1 MPSLVESTCCEKHER
16 YRSKPS
22 RDNFPIAFGSS
33 LAQEQVMAA
42 EAAVHIVDDDPAVR
56 RTLERLLDGM
66 GFQTRSY
73 DSPSAFLDIAS
84 SLSAGCL
91 VLDIRIPGMD
101 GLELQARLLELGIA
115 LPVIVVTG
123 QGDVESAVR
132 AMKAG
137 AVDYIE
143 KPYGDA
149 VLRAA
154 INTALSSGGWIG
166 RDREAMRAA
175 QRIAAL
181 SRREREVLD
190 ALVEGRVN
198 KVIAY
203 DLGISVRTVEV
214 HRARMMVRLGVR
226 QLPEAVR
233 LAVIA
238 RLAPKPTRSPGKC

>member
-1 MPSLVESTCCEKHER
+1 
-16 YRSKPS
+16 
-22 RDNFPIAFGSS
+22 
-33 LAQEQVMAA
+33 MAA
-42 EAAVHIVDDDPAVR
+42 EATVHIVDDDAAVR
-56 RTLERLLDGM
+56 RTLERLLDTM

-73 DSPSAFLDIAS
+73 QSSSAFLDVAP
-84 SLSAGCL
+84 SLSAGCIL
-91 VLDIRIPGMD
+91 LDVRMPGMD
-101 GLELQARLLELGIA
+101 GLELQARLLQLGIA

-137 AVDYIE
+137 AVDYIK
-143 KPYGDA
+143 KPYSDP

-181 SRREREVLD
+181 SPREREVLD
-190 ALVEGRVN
+190 ALVEGRAN

-238 RLAPKPTRSPGKC
+238 RLAPKRSRSRGKG

>member
-1 MPSLVESTCCEKHER
+1 
-16 YRSKPS
+16 
-22 RDNFPIAFGSS
+22 
-33 LAQEQVMAA
+33 MAA

-73 DSPSAFLDIAS
+73 DSPSAFLDVAP

-91 VLDIRIPGMD
+91 VLDIRMPGMD
-101 GLELQARLLELGIA
+101 GLELQARLLQLENP

-123 QGDVESAVR
+123 QGDVRSAVR

-143 KPYGDA
+143 KPYSDED
-149 VLRAA
+149 LLAA
-154 INTALSSGGWIG
+154 INTALSSAAWDR
-166 RDREAMRAA
+166 RDREAMKAA

-190 ALVEGRVN
+190 ALVEGRPN

-214 HRARMMVRLGVR
+214 HRARMMERLGVR
-226 QLPEAVR
+226 QLAEAVR
-233 LAVIA
+233 VAVIA
-238 RLAPKPTRSPGKC
+238 TLAPKRSRSRSSG

>member
-1 MPSLVESTCCEKHER
+1 MPSPLESTFCEKHER

-22 RDNFPIAFGSS
+22 RHNFPIAFGSS

-91 VLDIRIPGMD
+91 VLDIRMPGMD

-143 KPYGDA
+143 KPYSAA

-233 LAVIA
+233 LAVMA
-238 RLAPKPTRSPGKC
+238 RLAPKRTRSRGKC

>member
-1 MPSLVESTCCEKHER
+1 
-16 YRSKPS
+16 
-22 RDNFPIAFGSS
+22 
-33 LAQEQVMAA
+33 MAA
-42 EAAVHIVDDDPAVR
+42 EATVHIVDDDAAVR
-56 RTLERLLDGM
+56 RTLERVLDTM

-73 DSPSAFLDIAS
+73 ESSSAFLAVS
-84 SLSAGCL
+84 PRLSAGCIL
-91 VLDIRIPGMD
+91 LDVRMPGMD
-101 GLELQARLLELGIA
+101 GLELQARLLQLGIA

-181 SRREREVLD
+181 SPREREVLD

>member
-1 MPSLVESTCCEKHER
+1 
-16 YRSKPS
+16 
-22 RDNFPIAFGSS
+22 
-33 LAQEQVMAA
+33 MAA
-42 EAAVHIVDDDPAVR
+42 EATVHIVDDDAAVR
-56 RTLERLLDGM
+56 RTRERLLDTM

-73 DSPSAFLDIAS
+73 ASSSAFLDVAP
-84 SLSAGCL
+84 SLSAGCIL
-91 VLDIRIPGMD
+91 LDVRMPGMD
-101 GLELQARLLELGIA
+101 GLELQARLLQLGIA

-143 KPYGDA
+143 QPYGDA

-166 RDREAMRAA
+166 LDREAMRAA

-181 SRREREVLD
+181 SPREREVLD

>member
-1 MPSLVESTCCEKHER
+1 
-16 YRSKPS
+16 
-22 RDNFPIAFGSS
+22 
-33 LAQEQVMAA
+33 MAA
-42 EAAVHIVDDDPAVR
+42 EATVHIVDDDAAVR
-56 RTLERLLDGM
+56 RTLERLLDTM

-73 DSPSAFLDIAS
+73 ESSSAFLDVAPR
-84 SLSAGCL
+84 LSAGCIL
-91 VLDIRIPGMD
+91 LDVRMPGMD
-101 GLELQARLLELGIA
+101 GLELQARLLQLGIA

-143 KPYGDA
+143 KPYSDP

-181 SRREREVLD
+181 SPREREVLD

>member
-1 MPSLVESTCCEKHER
+1 MPSPLESTFCEKHER

-22 RDNFPIAFGSS
+22 RHNFPIAFGSS

-91 VLDIRIPGMD
+91 VLDIRMPGMD

-143 KPYGDA
+143 KPYSDA

-238 RLAPKPTRSPGKC
+238 RLTPKRTRSRGKC

>member
-1 MPSLVESTCCEKHER
+1 MPSPLESTFCEKHER

-22 RDNFPIAFGSS
+22 RHNFPIAFGSS

-91 VLDIRIPGMD
+91 VLDIRMPGMD
-101 GLELQARLLELGIA
+101 GFEVQARLLELGIA

-143 KPYGDA
+143 KPYSAA

-181 SRREREVLD
+181 SRRELEVLD
-190 ALVEGRVN
+190 ALVEGRIN

-233 LAVIA
+233 LAVMA
-238 RLAPKPTRSPGKC
+238 RLAPKRTRSRGKC

>member
-1 MPSLVESTCCEKHER
+1 MPSPLESTFCEKNER

-22 RDNFPIAFGSS
+22 RDNFPITFGSS
-33 LAQEQVMAA
+33 LAQEQAMAA

-66 GFQTRSY
+66 GLQTRSY

-91 VLDIRIPGMD
+91 VLDIRMPGMD
-101 GLELQARLLELGIA
+101 GLELQARLLQLENP

-123 QGDVESAVR
+123 QGDVRSAVR

-143 KPYGDA
+143 KPYSDED
-149 VLRAA
+149 LLAA
-154 INTALSSGGWIG
+154 INTALSSAAWDR
-166 RDREAMRAA
+166 RDREAMKAA

-190 ALVEGRVN
+190 ALVEGRPN

-214 HRARMMVRLGVR
+214 HRARMMERLGVR
-226 QLPEAVR
+226 QLAEAVR
-233 LAVIA
+233 VAVIA
-238 RLAPKPTRSPGKC
+238 TLAPKRSRSRSSG

>member
-1 MPSLVESTCCEKHER
+1 MPSPLESTFCEKHER

-22 RDNFPIAFGSS
+22 RHNFPIAFGSS

-91 VLDIRIPGMD
+91 VLDIRMPGMD
-101 GLELQARLLELGIA
+101 GFEVQARLLELGIA

-143 KPYGDA
+143 KPYSAA

-233 LAVIA
+233 LAVMA
-238 RLAPKPTRSPGKC
+238 RLAPKRTRSRGKC